1 VVTFTV
7 LLTIMLLSW
16 PGSVYD
22 WH

>member
-1 VVTFTV
+1 VTFTV